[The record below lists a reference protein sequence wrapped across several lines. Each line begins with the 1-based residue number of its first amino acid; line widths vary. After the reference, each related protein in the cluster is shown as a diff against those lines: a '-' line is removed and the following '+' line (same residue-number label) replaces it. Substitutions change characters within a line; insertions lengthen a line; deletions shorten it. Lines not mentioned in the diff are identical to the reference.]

1 MSSVGL
7 SDIPRTTS
15 FRLALLFLGLFG
27 AASLI
32 LFGFMYWQ
40 TARYLSNGLDD
51 WLGNEM
57 ASRSA
62 EHSSE
67 RMRQLNTR
75 ATLDPEGR
83 RPIALFDAA
92 GHWVAGGA
100 ATLPTPLPAMDRP
113 FDFMLRR
120 GTEAAPFR
128 GILHRLASSDIL
140 LVAADMREVR
150 QFRDLLL
157 NAMASGAL
165 VVLALGM
172 TGAVLTGAGALGRID
187 GVTQA
192 IERIVNGDL
201 SGRLPSSRKGGDVNR
216 LIQVVNRML
225 DVT

>member
-120 GTEAAPFR
+120 GAEAAPVR
-128 GILHRLASSDIL
+128 GLLHPRASHDLL
-140 LVAADMREVR
+140 LVAADTRPGSALHET
-150 QFRDLLL
+150 LLYP
-157 NAMASGAL
+157 
-165 VVLALGM
+165 
-172 TGAVLTGAGALGRID
+172 I
-187 GVTQA
+187 
-192 IERIVNGDL
+192 
-201 SGRLPSSRKGGDVNR
+201 
-216 LIQVVNRML
+216 
-225 DVT
+225 